1 MEVEKRGA
9 DDKRHPV
16 RPSGAFGD
24 EFQSLDPGGAAMSV
38 VVFAAPFRVECNL
51 ISGEP
56 DAGIMVP
63 QPRDTEDEGVVA
75 ELRNEEE
82 CVLHKVSDLELG
94 ANEVCNHTGGY
105 RPPIYDF

>member
-1 MEVEKRGA
+1 MEVELRGA
-9 DDKRHPV
+9 ADKHHPV
-16 RPSGAFGD
+16 RSNREFGD

-63 QPRDTEDEGVVA
+63 QPRDAEGEGVVA
-75 ELRNEEE
+75 ELRNKEE
-82 CVLHKVSDLELG
+82 CVLHMVSDLELG
-94 ANEVCNHTGGY
+94 ANEVSNHTGGY
-105 RPPIYDF
+105 RSPTYNF